1 LLLERWNKDDAKRA
15 LSDKDKIYQQVV
27 ELLTKVLKV
36 DSKDIE
42 AHQKLCDVILRRK
55 TYKKAY
61 AACAHAA
68 RLDPYHFRTQY
79 YRGTTLRLLEKY
91 HEAVE
96 SFEIAATLEPK
107 NPSAQF
113 FYGQSLARSGGDIN
127 LAIEAYN
134 RSLQLQDND
143 GRVHAHMGVALAEV
157 DRNEEAIDH
166 LEKAIL
172 RDPETYRHKYNQLIR
187 DLTKIV
193 IAERELDGFDE
204 DELIEFEANLK
215 EKSESPVGGVSDE
228 SPDGEHTDESLDDE
242 QGLVQDETAD
252 EL

>member
-1 LLLERWNKDDAKRA
+1 
-15 LSDKDKIYQQVV
+15 
-27 ELLTKVLKV
+27 
-36 DSKDIE
+36 
-42 AHQKLCDVILRRK
+42 
-55 TYKKAY
+55 
-61 AACAHAA
+61 
-68 RLDPYHFRTQY
+68 
-79 YRGTTLRLLEKY
+79 
-91 HEAVE
+91 
-96 SFEIAATLEPK
+96 
-107 NPSAQF
+107 
-113 FYGQSLARSGGDIN
+113 
-127 LAIEAYN
+127 
-134 RSLQLQDND
+134 
-143 GRVHAHMGVALAEV
+143 MGVALAEV